1 MAQRGQAVIIVNK
14 NFPNHKSPR
23 KGATK
28 DIKKM
33 FKLFTLLDFRVK
45 PYWNLK
51 GEEMRKVI
59 TKACEHKSNK
69 DSECFV
75 LVISSHGREDVNAK
89 TGSGDVVHEH
99 VVLGTDDGVVLVE
112 HILKEMENPTL
123 KGTQKLCFFQACRVS
138 THRLSI
144 MKDGVDSGVNVKA
157 VSTVGGGSGGSDGGK
172 GNSEGMDVEDIVDSL
187 LQDLEKPKEED
198 TAENECTVIEVI
210 DPLSLPDT
218 DDESEEDEEVDT
230 QPLQDSGHP
239 PLPPPR
245 NVVPNYCPRDCLVM
259 YPVQPHKYA
268 FRSLTKGS
276 WMLYFLYKNKEMLLN
291 ENENLS
297 LLQYLTKVAADLAAR
312 DYNWGS
318 VKELQMAA
326 TIVHRLTA
334 DVRFQPFEHGMMSR
348 FIQKTKTKAG
358 FFRKHQIVL

>member
-1 MAQRGQAVIIVNK
+1 
-14 NFPNHKSPR
+14 
-23 KGATK
+23 
-28 DIKKM
+28 
-33 FKLFTLLDFRVK
+33 
-45 PYWNLK
+45 
-51 GEEMRKVI
+51 
-59 TKACEHKSNK
+59 CEHKSNK

-99 VVLGTDDGVVLVE
+99 VVLGTDDGV
-112 HILKEMENPTL
+112 
-123 KGTQKLCFFQACRVS
+123 ACRVS

-172 GNSEGMDVEDIVDSL
+172 DNSEGMDVEDIVDSL

-218 DDESEEDEEVDT
+218 DDESEDDEEVDT

-245 NVVPNYCPRDCLVM
+245 NVVPNYCPRDCL
-259 YPVQPHKYA
+259 
-268 FRSLTKGS
+268 
-276 WMLYFLYKNKEMLLN
+276 
-291 ENENLS
+291 
-297 LLQYLTKVAADLAAR
+297 YLTKVTADLAAR

-318 VKELQMAA
+318 VKELQMAD

-334 DVRFQPFEHGMMSR
+334 DVRFQPFEHVYIVP
-348 FIQKTKTKAG
+348 FTAG
-358 FFRKHQIVL
+358 RVPKSDRVPKY